1 MTSRTEED
9 KVTSPPFFDPTI
21 FANSQAANFTSIYR
35 FEFGSP
41 TIIRHPQPTT
51 MTTPFNE
58 VQVRFDGRVPGHA
71 IARFVQ
77 PRAVMPAVFPA
88 FLAQRPSRCESPG
101 PRHSCGTAHLL
112 ASTMSALWGLTNTG
126 RIPRGGVGVS
136 SHWPPPPSPPFL
148 SSLPFSPPSS
158 LPPLFLQMSPG
169 GKQIGYVDLDLTFD
183 KVCVCGGG
191 GGGEGG
197 RRCAWLAAVSSHSEC
212 ISPLFPFSQEAA
224 AKADM
229 LKRARLVAREKMI
242 AGEPLLARS
251 SGITDEN
258 WAKRLAP
265 PVRAGGAAWRRRAL
279 LACCLQMARLVRDG
293 FALPPPH

>member
-101 PRHSCGTAHLL
+101 PRRAFRLL
-112 ASTMSALWGLTNTG
+112 ASPKAAL
-126 RIPRGGVGVS
+126 GVCRMLATSRVEKGANEVGPHLLFP
-136 SHWPPPPSPPFL
+136 SHPLPPPPPPQSTKTIFPEMPPAL
-148 SSLPFSPPSS
+148 SAY
-158 LPPLFLQMSPG
+158 
-169 GKQIGYVDLDLTFD
+169 GK
-183 KVCVCGGG
+183 
-191 GGGEGG
+191 
-197 RRCAWLAAVSSHSEC
+197 S
-212 ISPLFPFSQEAA
+212 
-224 AKADM
+224 
-229 LKRARLVAREKMI
+229 
-242 AGEPLLARS
+242 
-251 SGITDEN
+251 
-258 WAKRLAP
+258 
-265 PVRAGGAAWRRRAL
+265 
-279 LACCLQMARLVRDG
+279 
-293 FALPPPH
+293 